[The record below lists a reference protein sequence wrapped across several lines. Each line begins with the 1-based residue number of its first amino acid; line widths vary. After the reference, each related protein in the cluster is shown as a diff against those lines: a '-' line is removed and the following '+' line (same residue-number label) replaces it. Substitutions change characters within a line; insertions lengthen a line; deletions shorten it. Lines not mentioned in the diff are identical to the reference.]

1 MRLNDVERGGKMKR
15 VVKFLITLLLLF
27 VPCVY
32 FGTLGKSTEMGL
44 ILIPSIIGVVFWN
57 FEDLKKYVSVIK
69 MKDIELEFKDIVEEA
84 NATIEQLNSTQYT
97 LVKTATELLYRN
109 KFWGGSS
116 VKTSLE
122 LVNELYNTA
131 KSTNAEDVIHG
142 PIKLAYERLLS
153 EAFDHLSSNID
164 NDEDRKKIDSITEPI
179 YVFKGN
185 TNMIKDCK
193 SIPSGN
199 ALKKKFEELELLE
212 KSKDVL
218 FDNILQFEMLCNIYI
233 EKYGELKLVDTI

>member
-1 MRLNDVERGGKMKR
+1 MKR
-15 VVKFLITLLLLF
+15 FVKILITLLVLF

-32 FGTLGKSTEMGL
+32 FGVLGKSTEMGL
-44 ILIPSIIGVVFWN
+44 ILIPSIIGVVFLN

-69 MKDIELEFKDIVEEA
+69 MKDIELEFKDIVDEA

-97 LVKTATELLYRN
+97 LTKVATELLYRH

-116 VKTSLE
+116 VKVSLE

-131 KSTNAEDVIHG
+131 KSTKAEDIIHG

-164 NDEDRKKIDSITEPI
+164 NDEDRKKIESITEPI

-193 SIPSGN
+193 SIPNGD
-199 ALKKKFEELELLE
+199 ALKKKFEELDMLDE
-212 KSKDVL
+212 SKKVL
-218 FDNILQFEMLCNIYI
+218 FDNIFQFERLCNTYI
-233 EKYGELKLVDTI
+233 ERYGKLNFIDTI